1 MWTTWSTW
9 KYPRHPDPLHLHAR
23 PHDVN
28 ATNSNDDDNIAHH
41 PASAMEYLPEPARK
55 FLEGGI
61 DPYSQQ
67 QLEWYSTLYLCVLV
81 LVAFGV
87 SFATK
92 SVAVA
97 LQIFA
102 VGFIALLV
110 ATVPGWPYLNSH
122 PIKFLKVRKS
132 VAKA

>member
-1 MWTTWSTW
+1 
-9 KYPRHPDPLHLHAR
+9 
-23 PHDVN
+23 
-28 ATNSNDDDNIAHH
+28 
-41 PASAMEYLPEPARK
+41 MEYLPKPARD
-55 FLEGGI
+55 FLEGDI

-67 QLEWYSTLYLCVLV
+67 QLEWYSTLYLCLLV

-87 SFATK
+87 SFATA

-102 VGFIALLV
+102 GGFLLLLV
-110 ATVPGWPYLNSH
+110 ATVPGWPYLNAH
-122 PIKFLKVRKS
+122 PIRFLKVRKS